1 MNKERLKQA
10 IVSQKKAFLEK
21 QDLFQRDIL
30 HGFYQKF
37 QKTNEV
43 LVITGIRRCG
53 KSSLMRLL
61 WDEYAQ
67 REKLSTEQF
76 LYLNFEDERL
86 IEFDK
91 DDFAKL
97 LEAYLEL
104 YAPNKK
110 QKIFLFLDEIQNVK
124 YWEKWLNRIYAED
137 KYKIFITGSNATLLS
152 SELATSLTGRNIP
165 ITLHSLSFQEY
176 LINFKGYKLTA
187 ESFYQPAEKI
197 KIEKTFK
204 EYLLFGGMPAFI
216 KTHSIELIQ
225 EYFKDIISR
234 DIVNR
239 YRVKYQ
245 QQLKELAHL
254 LLSNLGQIQS
264 LKNLSQGVELKN
276 LNTVKNY
283 LDYLESSFLFRRLS
297 LFSYSLKKQIY
308 NPDKYYT
315 VDIAFFQNIAFKNSD
330 NTGAVYEN
338 IVCGQLVSDQKNE
351 LFYFKTK
358 KGFEVDFVVKQKN
371 KVQQLI
377 QVCFEMSSPKTIE
390 REERALWEAMA
401 ELKLKNSF
409 ILNGQVEKTVKKDGK
424 TIQYILL
431 WKWLLDCSKHQNN

>member
-1 MNKERLKQA
+1 MNKEILKEA
-10 IVSQKKAFLEK
+10 IVSQKKVFLEK
-21 QDLFQRDIL
+21 KDLFQRDIL
-30 HGFYQKF
+30 RGFYQKF
-37 QKTNEV
+37 YKTNEV
-43 LVITGIRRCG
+43 LVITGVRRCG
-53 KSSLMRLL
+53 KSSLMRLI
-61 WDEYAQ
+61 WNEYKQ
-67 REKLSTEQF
+67 REKLTDEQF
-76 LYLNFEDERL
+76 LYINFEDERL

-91 DDFAKL
+91 NDFSKL

-110 QKIFLFLDEIQNVK
+110 KKLFLFLDEIQNVK
-124 YWEKWLNRIYAED
+124 YWEKWINRVYEEG
-137 KYKIFITGSNATLLS
+137 KCRVFVTGSNATLLS

-165 ITLHSLSFQEY
+165 ITLYPLSFQEY
-176 LINFKGYKLTA
+176 LVNFKGHRITT
-187 ESFYQPAEKI
+187 ESFYRQEERI
-197 KIEKTFK
+197 KIEKTLK

-239 YRVKYQ
+239 YRVKYK

-264 LKNLSQGVELKN
+264 LKNISKGIEIKN
-276 LNTVKNY
+276 INTIKNY
-283 LDYLESSFLFRRLS
+283 LGYLESSFLFCHVP

-330 NTGAVYEN
+330 NAGAVYEN
-338 IVCGQLVSDQKNE
+338 IVFSE
-351 LFYFKTK
+351 LSRNPHNDFFYFKTK

-377 QVCFEMSSPKTIE
+377 QVCYELVSAKTSE
-390 REERALWEAMA
+390 REERALWEAMD
-401 ELKLKNSF
+401 ELNLKEGI
-409 ILNGQVEKTVKKDGK
+409 ILSSEIEKIEKKDGK
-424 TIQYILL
+424 IIHYIPL
-431 WKWLLDCSKHQNN
+431 WKWLLSI